1 MIKRYLSAAAMCLA
15 IAAPV
20 QAQQYSG
27 LYVFGDSLSDSGN
40 LFGLTGGTT
49 PPSPPLIST
58 DASPTARSG
67 LKASPQHWA

>member
-49 PPSPPLIST
+49 PPSPPLFQRT
-58 DASPTARSG
+58 LLRRPG
-67 LKASPQHWA
+67 LG